1 MFNIYFSDKQYLTSM
16 LNKAI
21 LNFKPLTRL
30 FNFKNIKITIPFNI
44 RLHTKGRENEK
55 VLVRGRPS
63 IGRPRLY

>member
-1 MFNIYFSDKQYLTSM
+1 M